1 MKCSR
6 VLNTPRTVLSKRGH
20 DECIRH
26 AMTIQPPP
34 NDETPPPVP
43 ETDQTPTPIDT
54 PDDPMPEQ
62 RAPGVN
68 EPPMGAPRDE
78 PDLDLS

>member
-1 MKCSR
+1 MDSS
-6 VLNTPRTVLSKRGH
+6 RTVLPKRGH
-20 DECIRH
+20 DECTEH

-43 ETDQTPTPIDT
+43 ETDPPPPIDT
-54 PDDPMPEQ
+54 PDEPMPEQ

-78 PDLDLS
+78 PDLELS